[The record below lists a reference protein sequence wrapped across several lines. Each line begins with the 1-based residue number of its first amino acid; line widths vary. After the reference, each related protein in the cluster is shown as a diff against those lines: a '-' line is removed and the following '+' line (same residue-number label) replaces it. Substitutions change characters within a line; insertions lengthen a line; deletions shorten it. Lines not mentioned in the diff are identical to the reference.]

1 MWRKANDLLPICFEK
16 WNFTIGFAKKKKEN
30 KSSLFATSLVI
41 PCFS

>member
-16 WNFTIGFAKKKKEN
+16 WNFTIGFAKKKEN